1 MARDRTQ
8 HISIGLNQILKKSGM
23 DKKLKEQR
31 ILDDWMQLVG
41 DNVGKVSKPERITDK
56 VLFVR
61 VKSMTWRTELLFQ
74 QKAILQRITE
84 HVGKDIVNDIRFIS

>member
-8 HISIGLNQILKKSGM
+8 HISVGLKQILKKSGM
-23 DKKLKEQR
+23 DKKLREQR

-41 DNVGKVSKPERITDK
+41 DNVAKVSKPERITDK

-74 QKAILQRITE
+74 QKAILQRIAE